1 MQNLALCFP
10 SALRRESLFSAI
22 SSLLSHEVN
31 ANIEVGIYTDNPSA
45 TPPFVKEGIEGLKK
59 KGVFCTLHYLEKRK
73 ETIENLATSFDRELL
88 NYALLPPED
97 GIGYGVNVNA
107 SMLGSAGSILISCDD
122 DIISKPARIKPALL
136 DALLEKMPSADKK
149 EGDDERLLLYFT
161 NRENLLDTVEEVD
174 VNILQAYL
182 DLFRQNEESN
192 GKISENPIL
201 WINPGLYGDTGMGSA
216 RGTLSLTGTSRAFL
230 HQDYEGLKL
239 SREAINI
246 QPQSTISTK
255 TNLMGTQTAF
265 YNKVPLA
272 PFMPLGRNSD
282 GLSGLLTRLI
292 YPGSRAAYSD
302 FALYH
307 ASDGTRNNPAKTLTW
322 VKPSISDLAMIV
334 AIVFRKETEEGF
346 NYYGSLFSDIAR
358 LSNSSFVDH
367 LHGAFSAQYT
377 AVIEYYEKLL
387 ERYNREPAS
396 WAADM
401 ETHIENIQEKMR
413 NPLSL
418 FGKEGCDLSI
428 ERAKYHLEH
437 YGEVLKIWPDLWK
450 SYSS

>member
-1 MQNLALCFP
+1 MQILDLCYP
-10 SALRRESLFSAI
+10 SALRRDSIILAIKSLASHPVKEKLRVSIFSDNLEEP
-22 SSLLSHEVN
+22 SFSLLESIKN
-31 ANIEVGIYTDNPSA
+31 LQKTIPSLKL
-45 TPPFVKEGIEGLKK
+45 FDLKK
-59 KGVFCTLHYLEKRK
+59 RQKTVDALSKSFDKELLHY
-73 ETIENLATSFDRELL
+73 
-88 NYALLPPED
+88 ALFPPED
-97 GIGYGVNVNA
+97 GTGWGVNVNA
-107 SMLGSAGSILISCDD
+107 SMLYSSGNILISTDD
-122 DIISKPARIKPALL
+122 DIISKPKKLSPSFLSQMDTALS
-136 DALLEKMPSADKK
+136 LENSESSQKVS
-149 EGDDERLLLYFT
+149 DEQLLLYYRT
-161 NRENLLDTVEEVD
+161 KEALLSSLENSENNLLQSYVD
-174 VNILQAYL
+174 IFSANKKS
-182 DLFRQNEESN
+182 NEQ
-192 GKISENPIL
+192 IL

-246 QPQSTISTK
+246 HLQSTISTK
-255 TNLMGTQTAF
+255 TNLMAGQTAF

-272 PFMPLGRNSD
+272 PFMPYGRNSD

-292 YPGSRAAYSD
+292 YPGSRAAYTD

-450 SYSS
+450 KNLK

>member
-1 MQNLALCFP
+1 MQILDLCYP
-10 SALRRESLFSAI
+10 SALRRDSIILAIKSLASHPVKEKLRVSIFSDNLEEP
-22 SSLLSHEVN
+22 SFSLLESIKN
-31 ANIEVGIYTDNPSA
+31 LQKTIPSLKL
-45 TPPFVKEGIEGLKK
+45 FDLKK
-59 KGVFCTLHYLEKRK
+59 RQKTVDALSKSFDKELLHY
-73 ETIENLATSFDRELL
+73 
-88 NYALLPPED
+88 ALFPPED
-97 GIGYGVNVNA
+97 GTGWGVNVNA
-107 SMLGSAGSILISCDD
+107 SMLYSSGNILISTDD
-122 DIISKPARIKPALL
+122 DIISKPKKLSPSFLSQMDTALS
-136 DALLEKMPSADKK
+136 LENSESSQKVS
-149 EGDDERLLLYFT
+149 DEQLLLYYRT
-161 NRENLLDTVEEVD
+161 KEALLSSLENSENNLLQSYVD
-174 VNILQAYL
+174 IFSANKKS
-182 DLFRQNEESN
+182 NEQ
-192 GKISENPIL
+192 IL

-216 RGTLSLTGTSRAFL
+216 RGTLSLTGFSRSFL
-230 HQDYEGLKL
+230 LQDYDALKL
-239 SREAINI
+239 SGQAINCH
-246 QPQSTISTK
+246 TKTLISKK
-255 TNLMGTQTAF
+255 TNLMAGQTAF

-272 PFMPLGRNSD
+272 PFMPYGRNSD

-292 YPGSRAAYSD
+292 YPGSRAAYTD

-358 LSNSSFVDH
+358 LSNSSFVNH

-401 ETHIENIQEKMR
+401 EQHIENIQEKMR
-413 NPLSL
+413 NSLSL

-437 YGEVLKIWPDLWK
+437 YGELLKIWPDLWK
-450 SYSS
+450 KNLE

>member
-1 MQNLALCFP
+1 MLTLNLCYP
-10 SALRRESLFSAI
+10 SALRRDSIILAIKSLASHPVKEKLRVSIFSDNLEEP
-22 SSLLSHEVN
+22 SFSLLESIKNLEKT
-31 ANIEVGIYTDNPSA
+31 IPSLKI
-45 TPPFVKEGIEGLKK
+45 FGLKERK
-59 KGVFCTLHYLEKRK
+59 NTIEALSESFDKELLHY
-73 ETIENLATSFDRELL
+73 
-88 NYALLPPED
+88 ALFPPED
-97 GIGYGVNVNA
+97 GTGWGVNVNA
-107 SMLGSAGSILISCDD
+107 SMLYSSGNILISTDD

-149 EGDDERLLLYFT
+149 EGDDDRLLLYFT

-182 DLFRQNEESN
+182 DLFRQNEESD

-265 YNKVPLA
+265 YNKVPIA

-450 SYSS
+450 KNLK

>member
-1 MQNLALCFP
+1 
-10 SALRRESLFSAI
+10 
-22 SSLLSHEVN
+22 
-31 ANIEVGIYTDNPSA
+31 
-45 TPPFVKEGIEGLKK
+45 
-59 KGVFCTLHYLEKRK
+59 
-73 ETIENLATSFDRELL
+73 
-88 NYALLPPED
+88 
-97 GIGYGVNVNA
+97 
-107 SMLGSAGSILISCDD
+107 
-122 DIISKPARIKPALL
+122 
-136 DALLEKMPSADKK
+136 
-149 EGDDERLLLYFT
+149 
-161 NRENLLDTVEEVD
+161 
-174 VNILQAYL
+174 
-182 DLFRQNEESN
+182 
-192 GKISENPIL
+192 
-201 WINPGLYGDTGMGSA
+201 MGSA

-239 SREAINI
+239 SGEAINI
-246 QPQSTISTK
+246 HLQSTISAK
-255 TNLMGTQTAF
+255 TNLMAGQTAF

-292 YPGSRAAYSD
+292 YPGSRAAYTD

-367 LHGAFSAQYT
+367 LHGAFIAQFN

-450 SYSS
+450 KNLK